1 MKNFIRTNLEENY
14 VKSKNLTYK
23 AEDWVTD
30 EWAQLRELPD
40 VRNKLFQVFLSL
52 TLEILE

>member
-40 VRNKLFQVFLSL
+40 VK
-52 TLEILE
+52 E